1 MGQWWRRFGAAVA
14 TGVVM
19 STVMTWVGDMTWGWD
34 FAARCLLISAA
45 YAVMGPLVARSRRN
59 AEEQDRHHM
68 RAVQEARRDRR

>member
-1 MGQWWRRFGAAVA
+1 
-14 TGVVM
+14 M